1 MNGGKEMQKKLYR
14 STKDSMM
21 AGVCG
26 GLGEYFEVDSTIVR
40 LVVAFMFIGSFGT
53 ALVVYFL
60 AAMIIP
66 RNPNNVAYYD
76 NGNGSVKMKQDDSD
90 DDIIIT
96 AKEEDE
102 FGVGEASDEENK

>member
-1 MNGGKEMQKKLYR
+1 MSGGKKMQKKLYR

-53 ALVVYFL
+53 AIVAYFL

-76 NGNGSVKMKQDDSD
+76 QGNGSVRRKQEESD

-102 FGVGEASDEENK
+102 FGTDYDSDDNEK